1 MTAPGRRLSIDY
13 GRKRIGLALC
23 DGLGI
28 SMRPLPPLQSTTL
41 DADLIALKRVVAD
54 EEIVGVVIGL
64 PLQLDGEIGRAAQE
78 VVLFAAVLR
87 EQLKLP
93 VDEVDERMT
102 TKAAH
107 AGGVPNVR
115 QSERISRGALTM
127 CRARAPSRN
136 TATPPAAMRA
146 WTAFPPVSP
155 SRFWPRPT
163 TTTPAKSPPI
173 RCT

>member
-1 MTAPGRRLSIDY
+1 MTAPGRRLAIDY

-41 DADLIALKRVVAD
+41 EADLVALKRVVAA
-54 EEIVGVVIGL
+54 EEIVGIVIGL

-107 AGGVPNVR
+107 ALMKSAGHRHADRRPR
-115 QSERISRGALTM
+115 LDST
-127 CRARAPSRN
+127 
-136 TATPPAAMRA
+136 AAMLILKTWLERRKNA
-146 WTAFPPVSP
+146 PPS
-155 SRFWPRPT
+155 
-163 TTTPAKSPPI
+163 
-173 RCT
+173 

>member
-1 MTAPGRRLSIDY
+1 MTAPGRRLAIDY

-41 DADLIALKRVVAD
+41 DADLVALKRVVAE

-78 VVLFAAVLR
+78 VALFAAVLR

-107 AGGVPNVR
+107 ALMKSAGHRHADRRP
-115 QSERISRGALTM
+115 RIDST
-127 CRARAPSRN
+127 
-136 TATPPAAMRA
+136 AAMLILKTWLERRKNA
-146 WTAFPPVSP
+146 PPG
-155 SRFWPRPT
+155 
-163 TTTPAKSPPI
+163 
-173 RCT
+173 